1 MIKTVGT
8 QAVANPPPVA
18 RALHCAAY
26 QAATGRL
33 FVFGGAAEKRRPS
46 DLHFLD
52 TRDWSWHRCKTEGA
66 GALPHVS
73 LREGR
78 GLRRPA

>member
-1 MIKTVGT
+1 MKWC
-8 QAVANPPPVA
+8 QAVVNPPPVA

-66 GALPHVS
+66 GARTAPS
-73 LREGR
+73 GR
-78 GLRRPA
+78 Q